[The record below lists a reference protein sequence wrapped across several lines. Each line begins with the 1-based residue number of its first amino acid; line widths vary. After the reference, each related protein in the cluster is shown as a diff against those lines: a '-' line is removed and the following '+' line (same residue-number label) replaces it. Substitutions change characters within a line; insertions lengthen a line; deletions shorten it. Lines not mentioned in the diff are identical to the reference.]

1 MSAESDPDY
10 VYVIYIKASR
20 EKVWAALT
28 DREERAWWAN
38 TRHDTTFEKGAPL
51 AFRRNGGVDV
61 RGVIKEID
69 PPKTLV
75 YTFRS
80 EGPGPQHDEGDSLV
94 TYDLA
99 EDGDATKLTV
109 LHSGFVK
116 NSKLRNAISGGWPSV
131 LSSLKTMLE
140 SGGRENYTFGAM
152 RKSA

>member
-38 TRHDTTFEKGAPL
+38 TRHDTTFEKNAPL
-51 AFRRNGGVDV
+51 AFRRNGRVDV

-69 PPKTLV
+69 PPKKLV

-109 LHSGFVK
+109 LHTGFVK
-116 NSKLRNAISGGWPSV
+116 NSNLRNAISGGWPSV

-140 SGGRENYTFGAM
+140 SGGRDNYTFGAM